1 MKKKSEHLKK
11 AYIASRAGNHEEA
24 AEYGMEGIKIAKRNG
39 DTELADTIITML
51 NYTFTCLMSERNLLK
66 KSDTSCSAC
75 GKNEDTVK
83 IIGIAGILICN
94 ECNELISKTLKENL

>member
-1 MKKKSEHLKK
+1 MKEKSEYLEK

-24 AEYGMEGIKIAKRNG
+24 AEYAMEGMRIAKRNG
-39 DTELADTIITML
+39 DTEFADALITML

-75 GKNEDTVK
+75 GKNEDKVT

-94 ECNELISKTLKENL
+94 ECNELISNTLKENL